1 MRMPRLPILLLTLL
15 VLSPL
20 WLAPQAAHGQQN
32 PPYTLQD
39 VVLLVGG
46 GHSAARIL
54 SRVETD
60 CISFR
65 VNDAAVA
72 ELEKAGADSALTTGL
87 RDVCYRAIATQTAA
101 QPRQPQGVLEIIGE
115 LPPGWVR
122 IVNELPPNTN
132 RTITLTAGRPAVIIV
147 TAPGWCP
154 DRKELTMEGG
164 EQQSWTPVLRGRPWV
179 GSC

>member
-1 MRMPRLPILLLTLL
+1 MKTVRLPILFLTLL
-15 VLSPL
+15 L
-20 WLAPQAAHGQQN
+20 LAPQIVQGQQN
-32 PPYTLQD
+32 PPYALQD

-54 SRVETD
+54 SRVEPD

-65 VNDAAVA
+65 VNDTAVA
-72 ELEKAGADSALTTGL
+72 ELQKAGADSTLAAGL
-87 RDVCYRAIATQTAA
+87 REICYRAVATQTAA
-101 QPRQPQGVLEIIGE
+101 QPRQPQGVLEIVGQ
-115 LPPGWVR
+115 LPPGWTR

-132 RTITLTAGRPAVIIV
+132 RTITLTAGRPAVITV

-154 DRKELTMEGG
+154 DRRELTLQGG
-164 EQQSWTPVLRGRPWV
+164 EQQNWTPVLRGKPWV

>member
-1 MRMPRLPILLLTLL
+1 MRTLRAPILFLILLL
-15 VLSPL
+15 V
-20 WLAPQAAHGQQN
+20 APRTAQGQQN

-39 VVLLVGG
+39 VLLLVGG
-46 GHSAARIL
+46 GYSASRVL
-54 SRVETD
+54 SRVESD

-65 VNDAAVA
+65 VNESAVA
-72 ELEKAGADSALTTGL
+72 ELQKAGADSTLAAGL
-87 RDVCYRAIATQTAA
+87 REVCYRAVPTRASAE
-101 QPRQPQGVLEIIGE
+101 PRQPQGVLEIVGE
-115 LPPGWVR
+115 LPPGWTR

-154 DRKELTMEGG
+154 DRKELTMQGG
-164 EQQSWTPVLRGRPWV
+164 EQQNWTPVLRGKPWV

>member
-1 MRMPRLPILLLTLL
+1 MRIPRRTILFLTLLLLT
-15 VLSPL
+15 
-20 WLAPQAAHGQQN
+20 PQVAQGQQN

-54 SRVETD
+54 SRVESD

-72 ELEKAGADSALTTGL
+72 ELRKAGADSALAAGL
-87 RDVCYRAIATQTAA
+87 REICYKSAVTQTAA

-122 IVNELPPNTN
+122 IVNELPANTN

-154 DRKELTMEGG
+154 DRKELTMQGG
-164 EQQSWTPVLRGRPWV
+164 EQQNWTPVLRARPWV